1 MKTPISSCEPAR
13 ECNDCLCLL
22 ARQASRAIT
31 DLYDLVLSPT
41 KMRATQFIL
50 LKILAAEGAVSQKR
64 LGMVLAVAPE
74 TMSRR
79 LSALRSAGLISL
91 CAGSRGRQRV
101 YALTDAGK
109 TRLKVA
115 GPYWR
120 RSRNRMRTCMSREQW
135 AATHSACGC
144 WQAQRAMRN
153 RHVFR
158 IADKN

>member
-1 MKTPISSCEPAR
+1 MKTPVSSCEPAR

-50 LKILAAEGAVSQKR
+50 LKILAAEGAVSQQR

-79 LSALRSAGLISL
+79 LSALR
-91 CAGSRGRQRV
+91 
-101 YALTDAGK
+101 
-109 TRLKVA
+109 
-115 GPYWR
+115 
-120 RSRNRMRTCMSREQW
+120 
-135 AATHSACGC
+135 
-144 WQAQRAMRN
+144 
-153 RHVFR
+153 
-158 IADKN
+158 